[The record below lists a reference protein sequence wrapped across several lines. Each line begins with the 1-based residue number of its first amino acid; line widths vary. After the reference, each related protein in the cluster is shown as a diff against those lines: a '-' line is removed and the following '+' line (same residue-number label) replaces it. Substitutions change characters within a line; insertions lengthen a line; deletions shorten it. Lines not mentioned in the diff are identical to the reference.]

1 MAAGLVRQQDPQ
13 LLAHW
18 MLRIA
23 LAALVAPPPGDLQ
36 TALDELLL
44 PVLAPAP
51 AP

>member
-1 MAAGLVRQQDPQ
+1 MAAGLVRKQDPE

-36 TALDELLL
+36 SALDELLL
-44 PVLAPAP
+44 PVLAPTSAP
-51 AP
+51 